1 MSDNPYT
8 SPDRASRG
16 ALHGD
21 GDVRITDIDI
31 PFGRMVM
38 IILKWM
44 VASIPAVFIMWFLMF
59 IVLAILGTLFGG
71 TFKMR

>member
-8 SPDRASRG
+8 SPERASRG
-16 ALHGD
+16 ALRGD

-44 VASIPAVFIMWFLMF
+44 FASIPAMIIMWFLMF
-59 IVLAILGTLFGG
+59 IVLAILGAVFGAS
-71 TFKMR
+71 FKMR